1 MKPLL
6 FAELIRTLIR
16 ARERYW
22 KRVLRLETQGI
33 ALRAGPS
40 YSPLAAA
47 IDRFLRL
54 AGPYYSDAELE
65 LRLNEE
71 LADEMEARVTMRTC
85 GRRDHLDGRA

>member
-1 MKPLL
+1 MNPLL
-6 FAELIRTLIR
+6 FAELIRTLIQ

-22 KRVLRLETQGI
+22 KRRRRIG
-33 ALRAGPS
+33 LRAGPH

-71 LADEMEARVTMRTC
+71 LADEMEARVTLRTC
-85 GRRDHLDGRA
+85 GCRDHLGGRA